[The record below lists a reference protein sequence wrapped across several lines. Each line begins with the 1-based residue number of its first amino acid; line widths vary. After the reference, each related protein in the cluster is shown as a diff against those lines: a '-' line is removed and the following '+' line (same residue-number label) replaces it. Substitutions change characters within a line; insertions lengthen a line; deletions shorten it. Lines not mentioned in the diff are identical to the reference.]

1 MKARPPGLTR
11 LQAEILTALEEPR
24 TVEEITAMS
33 GSHPVYVR
41 TIVKQL
47 EFDGLVRRLAPVPA
61 RWEVSR

>member
-1 MKARPPGLTR
+1 MT
-11 LQAEILTALEEPR
+11 
-24 TVEEITAMS
+24 